1 KPTSQATNPAVAIL
15 PHKSSIAITSA
26 KEDKNGGLTARY
38 HYTQLDTTAKMPN
51 NISDRYKPMRAINAP
66 PAKAPTMVVAKPN
79 TLFTVPT
86 SAALN
91 PAPRNKNV
99 VDNAPAKASP
109 NLYSTISSRMVHAP
123 RRPKNSSNGCTTA
136 SPSVRGALLTC

>member
-1 KPTSQATNPAVAIL
+1 MANATAMESKHGGVHASTQQP
-15 PHKSSIAITSA
+15 KS
-26 KEDKNGGLTARY
+26 DTAC
-38 HYTQLDTTAKMPN
+38 KMPN
-51 NISDRYKPMRAINAP
+51 NISERYKPMRAINAP
-66 PAKAPTMVVAKPN
+66 PARAPTMVVAKPN

-86 SAALN
+86 SVALN

-123 RRPKNSSNGCTTA
+123 RSEEHTS
-136 SPSVRGALLTC
+136 